1 MKLKKGDLVR
11 VTALC
16 HSRHRE
22 FLNCIGVVEGL
33 VNYGVYEGEVILGP
47 EIDVRWRP
55 SNLRYA
61 YKANE
66 LVKLSDDEVATLEV
80 VEC

>member
-1 MKLKKGDLVR
+1 MGLKKGDLVR

-16 HSRHRE
+16 YSRHRE

-33 VNYGVYEGEVILGP
+33 VDYGTHEGEKILGP
-47 EIDVRWRP
+47 EFDVRWRP
-55 SNLRYA
+55 SNLRYG

-80 VEC
+80 VEG